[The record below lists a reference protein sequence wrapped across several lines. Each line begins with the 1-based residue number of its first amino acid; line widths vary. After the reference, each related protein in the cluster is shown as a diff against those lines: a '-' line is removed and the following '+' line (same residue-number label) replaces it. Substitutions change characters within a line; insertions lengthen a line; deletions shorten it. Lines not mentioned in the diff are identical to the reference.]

1 LDKKELKMFLPKY
14 LPHYTYEDYKNWEG
28 KWELID
34 GIPYA
39 MSPAHTPKHQ
49 IVSNNIAWQLKEIL
63 KDCKECKALL
73 PVDWKISE
81 DTVVQP
87 DNLVICYPLDDKP
100 YIAKSPTL
108 IFEIVSKSSQEK
120 DEKIK
125 FDIYEKEGVKYY
137 IIVYPDEK
145 IAKVFELK
153 IGKYTKLLD
162 ATDEAVDF
170 RLKNCKVRFDFS
182 KIWE

>member
-1 LDKKELKMFLPKY
+1 MIFPKY
-14 LPHYTYEDYKNWEG
+14 LPHYTYDDYKNWEG

-39 MSPAHTPKHQ
+39 KSPAPSVKHQ
-49 IVSNNIAWQLKEIL
+49 MISNNIAWQLKEVL
-63 KDCKECKALL
+63 KNCKECKALL

-100 YIAKSPTL
+100 YIIKSPSL
-108 IFEIVSKSSQEK
+108 IFEVVSKLTSYK
-120 DEKIK
+120 DEKVK
-125 FDIYEKEGVKYY
+125 FEIYEREGVKYY
-137 IIVYPDEK
+137 VIVYPEEK

-153 IGKYTKLLD
+153 NGRYSKLVD
-162 ATDEAVDF
+162 VTDEKVNF
-170 RLKNCKVRFDFS
+170 ELKNCKIQFDFS
-182 KIWE
+182 KIWDI